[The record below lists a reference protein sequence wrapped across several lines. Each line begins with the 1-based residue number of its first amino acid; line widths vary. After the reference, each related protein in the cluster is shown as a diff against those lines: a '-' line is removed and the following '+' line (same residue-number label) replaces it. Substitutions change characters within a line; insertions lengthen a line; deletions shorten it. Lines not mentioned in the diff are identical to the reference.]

1 MMDGIEDML
10 TIYEKRI
17 YSFFLKNIKLPSVA
31 EDLTQD
37 VLIKLWIRRKNL
49 DRVQN
54 IDSFVFAIAKNHV
67 IDHLRKAKSD
77 RQYRA
82 ALVHQI
88 KIQEPKALDD
98 IIYKDYKNI
107 LDGLIKELPPRQR
120 EIFQLSR
127 LKGLSHDEIAERLNI
142 SNKTVRNHLFEALK
156 HLKTQINL
164 DTLSMISIILLST
177 S

>member
-1 MMDGIEDML
+1 MDSIENIL
-10 TIYEKRI
+10 KVYEKRI
-17 YSFFLKNIKLPSVA
+17 YAFFLKNIKLPSVA

-49 DRVQN
+49 GNIQN
-54 IDSFVFAIAKNHV
+54 IDSFVFTIAKNHV

-77 RQYRA
+77 QLYKE

-88 KIQEPKALDD
+88 KTQEPKALDN

-107 LDGLIKELPPRQR
+107 LDGLLNDLPPRQR

-127 LKGLSHDEIAERLNI
+127 IKGLSHDEIAEQLNI

-156 HLKTQINL
+156 YLKTQINL
-164 DTLSMISIILLST
+164 DTMSLIGIIILNT
-177 S
+177 A